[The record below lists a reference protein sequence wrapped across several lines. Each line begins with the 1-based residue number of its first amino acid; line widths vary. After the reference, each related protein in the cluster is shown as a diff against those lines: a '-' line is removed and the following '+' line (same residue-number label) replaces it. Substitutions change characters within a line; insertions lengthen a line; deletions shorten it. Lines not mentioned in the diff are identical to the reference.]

1 MKEIG
6 ENVNKETGAILRNQ
20 HNLNLETHAND
31 HDQNRNFV
39 GFGGIRGAKLYSILA
54 GIVLLAVG
62 VVCGKNTSV
71 FVNESVFVCACI
83 CTFILLFSL
92 VHDVSLKNTTKYSY

>member
-31 HDQNRNFV
+31 QNRNFV

-54 GIVLLAVG
+54 VIVLLAVG

-71 FVNESVFVCACI
+71 Y
-83 CTFILLFSL
+83 L
-92 VHDVSLKNTTKYSY
+92 